1 VPYQSENGNL
11 TLTLSGDAMLTR
23 RLSVFQEPDFLA
35 LRQVFQE
42 SDVGFTNL
50 EGAVHRY
57 EASPGILSGTFTC
70 TPPELL
76 EDLRWLGINLVTCA
90 NNHAFDWGEAGV
102 LATIRNLAAAGI
114 AYAGIGQHLSAA
126 RAPAYLDTLNG
137 RVALVAA
144 TSFFRPWNVAAS
156 QGRDVVGRPG
166 VSALRFDTTYQV
178 DASALGE
185 LRRIG
190 AKLGLE
196 AEKERTRS
204 FGFSGPGE
212 TPQDTDTQFHF
223 LGAKFVR
230 GEDFSTHT
238 SPHPGDMKD
247 ILRWVREARRQADWV
262 VVSHHYHEP
271 GGEAFKTAQRRSE
284 LEEPAEFVRAFAL
297 ECFAAGTD
305 VFVAHGPHKSL
316 GVEVYQGR
324 PLFYSLGG
332 LVFQNETVR
341 WLPDFAY
348 GRFDMAGEATPAD
361 FFDRREGA
369 HPREPVWWENTI
381 ARVRFQGRKLA
392 EIVLYPLD
400 QGFGRPRPQRGR
412 PMLARGEH
420 ATRILQ
426 RIQRLSVPYGTR
438 MDIVDG
444 TGVVRL

>member
-1 VPYQSENGNL
+1 MPYQSESGNL
-11 TLTLSGDAMLTR
+11 TLTLSGDTMLTR
-23 RLSVFQEPDFLA
+23 RLAVFQEPDFLA
-35 LRQVFQE
+35 LRQIFQE

-57 EASPGILSGTFTC
+57 ETSPGILSGTFTC

-76 EDLRWLGINLVTCA
+76 EDLKWFGINLVTCA

-102 LATIRNLAAAGI
+102 LATIRYLEGAGI
-114 AYAGIGQHLSAA
+114 VYAGIGPHLSAA
-126 RAPAYLDTLNG
+126 RAPAYLDTPNG

-144 TSFFRPWNVAAS
+144 TSFFRPWNVAAP
-156 QGRDVVGRPG
+156 QGRDTVGRPG
-166 VSALRFDTTYQV
+166 ISALRFETTYQV
-178 DASALGE
+178 DAGAFQE
-185 LRRIG
+185 LRRISAG
-190 AKLGLE
+190 LGLE

-212 TPQDTDTQFHF
+212 LPQDTDSVFHF
-223 LGAKFVR
+223 LGAR
-230 GEDFSTHT
+230 YSLGEGFATHT
-238 SPHPGDMKD
+238 RPHPGDMKD

-262 VVSHHYHEP
+262 VVSHHYHEQ

-284 LEEPAEFVRAFAL
+284 LEEPAEFVRTFAL
-297 ECFAAGTD
+297 QCFAAGAD

-316 GVEVYQGR
+316 GVEVYQGH

-341 WLPDFAY
+341 WLPAFAY
-348 GRFDMAGEATPAD
+348 ERFDMAGEATPAD

-369 HPREPVWWENTI
+369 HPTEAVWWENTI

-392 EIVLYPLD
+392 EVILYPLD

-412 PMLARGEH
+412 PGLARGDH
-420 ATRILQ
+420 ALRILQ
-426 RIQRLSVPYGTR
+426 RIQRLSQPYGTA
-438 MDIVDG
+438 IEILDG
-444 TGVVRL
+444 LGIVRL